1 MPTESGDKK
10 LVGNFRKLIDQV
22 SAEQNY
28 NPANPK
34 LTKTALE
41 TQYTT
46 GEAAADDV
54 SAKHAPNKLA
64 VTDRQGGFDDLPTLV
79 IRSRNF
85 LKASGASKAVVD
97 DAETHVRKLTGG
109 RKSAKVKDDP
119 ATPADESKASHS
131 ASQMSYDNQLGNL
144 GAYLEILKNVPS
156 YNPNEADLKL
166 TSLTAFAANL
176 KARNNAVSTTSAA
189 LNQARGLRDRLL
201 YLDDDSIANT
211 AQMVKTYVK
220 GALGTSSQL
229 YKQIKGLQFVKAAK

>member
-1 MPTESGDKK
+1 MSTESGDKK
-10 LVGNFRKLIDQV
+10 LLGNFRKLIDEV
-22 SAEQNY
+22 SADPNY
-28 NPANPK
+28 NPANSK

-46 GEAAADDV
+46 AEAAADDV

-64 VTDRQGGFDDLPTLV
+64 VTDRQGGFDDLRTLV

-85 LKASGASKAVVD
+85 LKSSGASKAVVE

-109 RKSAKVKDDP
+109 RKSPKVKDDP
-119 ATPADESKASHS
+119 ATPADESKASKS

-189 LNQARGLRDRLL
+189 LSQARGLRDRLL
-201 YLDDDSIANT
+201 YLDEDSIVNT
-211 AQMVKTYVK
+211 AQLVKSY
-220 GALGTSSQL
+220 
-229 YKQIKGLQFVKAAK
+229 VKAAFGTDSQLFKQVKGLRFMR

>member
-1 MPTESGDKK
+1 MSTESGDKK
-10 LVGNFRKLIDQV
+10 LLGNFRKLIDEV
-22 SAEQNY
+22 SADPNY

-41 TQYTT
+41 TQYTI

-64 VTDRQGGFDDLPTLV
+64 VTDRQGGFDDLRTLV

-85 LKASGASKAVVD
+85 LKSSGASKAVVE

-109 RKSAKVKDDP
+109 RKSPKVKDDP
-119 ATPADESKASHS
+119 ATPADESKASKS

-144 GAYLEILKNVPS
+144 GAYLEILKNIPS

-166 TSLTAFAANL
+166 TSLTALAANL

-189 LNQARGLRDRLL
+189 LSQSRGLRDRLL
-201 YLDDDSIANT
+201 YLDGDSIVNT
-211 AQMVKTYVK
+211 AQLVKAY
-220 GALGTSSQL
+220 
-229 YKQIKGLQFVKAAK
+229 VKAAFGTDSQLFKQVKGLRFTR

>member
-1 MPTESGDKK
+1 
-10 LVGNFRKLIDQV
+10 
-22 SAEQNY
+22 
-28 NPANPK
+28 
-34 LTKTALE
+34 
-41 TQYTT
+41 
-46 GEAAADDV
+46 
-54 SAKHAPNKLA
+54 
-64 VTDRQGGFDDLPTLV
+64 
-79 IRSRNF
+79 
-85 LKASGASKAVVD
+85 
-97 DAETHVRKLTGG
+97 
-109 RKSAKVKDDP
+109 
-119 ATPADESKASHS
+119 
-131 ASQMSYDNQLGNL
+131 MSYDNQLGNL